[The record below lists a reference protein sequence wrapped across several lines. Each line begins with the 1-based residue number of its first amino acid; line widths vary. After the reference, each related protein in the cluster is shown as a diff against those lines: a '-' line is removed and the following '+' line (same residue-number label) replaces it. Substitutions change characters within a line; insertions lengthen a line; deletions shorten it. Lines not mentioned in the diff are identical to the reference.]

1 MCVLTIHSIRTLSSL
16 FNDFGL
22 GKGVEVVARVCRRL
36 RGGGARVKKDWD
48 NMETRGRRMMII
60 GGKMYG

>member
-1 MCVLTIHSIRTLSSL
+1 L